1 MARRPITPFAALPVA
16 PHTHSAP
23 QHAGPAVD
31 THLPADTLTPAALPV
46 TVSVE
51 LPPSTM
57 PTHTVPDDNRGNA
70 STEAPTETLT
80 ETLTE
85 TTAPTTGLPHGIA
98 PDNLAALPRGCG
110 VYVFRGE
117 GALPL
122 YIGKSV
128 DLRARVLSH
137 LRNADEA
144 AMLAQSRRVDIY
156 RTAGEIGALLLE
168 AQWVKQH
175 MPLYNIRLRRSRSL
189 VAWRLSPDGANAGQP
204 PQLVDSARHD
214 FAHTSDLYGLYAS
227 CRAAQEDLRALA
239 AEHRLCLVAL
249 GLEKPLRRGCFGRQ
263 LRQCDGVCTGDEP
276 TATHHARLF
285 SALLAQQ
292 VQRWPYPGAVDII
305 ERDGDWVQAHRVHN
319 WCYLGS
325 HTRQGQAP
333 DAPHAMVT
341 APPNWATPTPAHAHA
356 HAHAQ
361 EQEQA
366 SAPGSILSVASATS
380 ARFDVDTY
388 KILVKPLLSGSAD
401 VQALG

>member
-16 PHTHSAP
+16 PPSDPPT
-23 QHAGPAVD
+23 D
-31 THLPADTLTPAALPV
+31 TPA
-46 TVSVE
+46 
-51 LPPSTM
+51 
-57 PTHTVPDDNRGNA
+57 
-70 STEAPTETLT
+70 EATTQTTL
-80 ETLTE
+80 
-85 TTAPTTGLPHGIA
+85 LPHGIA
-98 PDNLAALPRGCG
+98 PDNLAALPRSCG

-144 AMLAQSRRVDIY
+144 AMLAQSRRVDTY

-189 VAWRLSPDGANAGQP
+189 VAWQLHPDGASTGQP
-204 PQLVDSARHD
+204 PQLVDSTRHD

-227 CRAAQEDLRALA
+227 RRAAQEDLRTLA

-276 TATHHARLF
+276 SAAHHARLF
-285 SALLAQQ
+285 SALLTQQ
-292 VQRWPYPGAVDII
+292 VQRWPYPGAVDSI

-333 DAPHAMVT
+333 DAPHDMVT
-341 APPNWATPTPAHAHA
+341 APPNWATPTPA

>member
-16 PHTHSAP
+16 PPSDPPT
-23 QHAGPAVD
+23 D
-31 THLPADTLTPAALPV
+31 TPTDTPAQA
-46 TVSVE
+46 T
-51 LPPSTM
+51 TQ
-57 PTHTVPDDNRGNA
+57 T
-70 STEAPTETLT
+70 TL
-80 ETLTE
+80 
-85 TTAPTTGLPHGIA
+85 LPHGIA

-137 LRNADEA
+137 LRSPDEA
-144 AMLAQSRRVDIY
+144 AMLVQSRRVDTY

-189 VAWRLSPDGANAGQP
+189 VAWRLSPDGGHAGQP
-204 PQLVDSARHD
+204 PQLVDSGRHD

-227 CRAAQEDLRALA
+227 RHAAQEDLRALA

-276 TATHHARLF
+276 TAAHHARLF

-325 HTRQGQAP
+325 HTRQGQPP
-333 DAPHAMVT
+333 DAALAAT
-341 APPNWATPTPAHAHA
+341 APAPTEAAHAHA
-356 HAHAQ
+356 HAHAHIPVS
-361 EQEQA
+361 A
-366 SAPGSILSVASATS
+366 SASVSAAAAAAASATS
-380 ARFDVDTY
+380 ARFDLDTY
-388 KILVKPLLSGSAD
+388 KILVKPLISGSAD

>member
-1 MARRPITPFAALPVA
+1 MVRRPITPFAALP
-16 PHTHSAP
+16 
-23 QHAGPAVD
+23 AG
-31 THLPADTLTPAALPV
+31 LPVAAL
-46 TVSVE
+46 S
-51 LPPSTM
+51 
-57 PTHTVPDDNRGNA
+57 DNGGGA
-70 STEAPTETLT
+70 STEPASEAPSVSTPEG
-80 ETLTE
+80 
-85 TTAPTTGLPHGIA
+85 APLPHGIA

-137 LRNADEA
+137 LRSPDEA
-144 AMLAQSRRVDIY
+144 AMLAQSRRVDTY

-189 VAWRLSPDGANAGQP
+189 VAWRLSPDAGHAGQP
-204 PQLVDSARHD
+204 PQLVDSGQHD

-227 CRAAQEDLRALA
+227 RRAAQADLRALA

-276 TATHHARLF
+276 TAAHHARLF

-292 VQRWPYPGAVDII
+292 VQCWPYPGAVDII

-325 HTRQGQAP
+325 HTHQGQAP
-333 DAPHAMVT
+333 DTPLAAAAP
-341 APPNWATPTPAHAHA
+341 APTGAAHAHA
-356 HAHAQ
+356 HAHAH
-361 EQEQA
+361 A
-366 SAPGSILSVASATS
+366 SASAGAATSATS
-380 ARFDVDTY
+380 ARFDLDTY
-388 KILVKPLLSGSAD
+388 KILVKPLISGSAD

>member
-1 MARRPITPFAALPVA
+1 MARRPITPFAALPVTPPA
-16 PHTHSAP
+16 HSAP
-23 QHAGPAVD
+23 NQAVA
-31 THLPADTLTPAALPV
+31 THLPAGTLPPAALPA
-46 TVSVE
+46 
-51 LPPSTM
+51 
-57 PTHTVPDDNRGNA
+57 D
-70 STEAPTETLT
+70 
-80 ETLTE
+80 
-85 TTAPTTGLPHGIA
+85 TAPTNAVLLDNGGSARTEPATQAPSASAPEGAPLPHGIA

-128 DLRARVLSH
+128 NLRARVLSH
-137 LRNADEA
+137 LRSPDEA
-144 AMLAQSRRVDIY
+144 AMLAQSRRIDTY

-189 VAWRLSPDGANAGQP
+189 VAWQLHPEGASAGQP

-227 CRAAQEDLRALA
+227 RRAAQEDLRALA

-276 TATHHARLF
+276 TAAHHARLF
-285 SALLAQQ
+285 TALLAQQ
-292 VQRWPYPGAVDII
+292 VQRWPHPGAVDII

-325 HTRQGQAP
+325 HTRQGQPP
-333 DAPHAMVT
+333 DTLHAMV
-341 APPNWATPTPAHAHA
+341 APAPTWATPTPTPTP
-356 HAHAQ
+356 
-361 EQEQA
+361 A
-366 SAPGSILSVASATS
+366 SAPTVPQTSATS
-380 ARFDVDTY
+380 ARFDLDTY
-388 KILVKPLLSGSAD
+388 KILVKPLLGGGVQ
-401 VQALG
+401 VQAVV

>member
-1 MARRPITPFAALPVA
+1 MARRPITPFAALPA
-16 PHTHSAP
+16 TPPAHSAP
-23 QHAGPAVD
+23 NQALA
-31 THLPADTLTPAALPV
+31 THLPAGALPPAALPAD
-46 TVSVE
+46 TA
-51 LPPSTM
+51 PPSE
-57 PTHTVPDDNRGNA
+57 
-70 STEAPTETLT
+70 SAPEG
-80 ETLTE
+80 
-85 TTAPTTGLPHGIA
+85 AALPHGIA
-98 PDNLAALPRGCG
+98 PDNLAALPRSCG

-144 AMLAQSRRVDIY
+144 AMLAQSRRVDTY

-189 VAWRLSPDGANAGQP
+189 VAWRLSPDGGSAGQP
-204 PQLVDSARHD
+204 PQLVDSTRHD

-227 CRAAQEDLRALA
+227 RRAAQEDLRTLA

-276 TATHHARLF
+276 SAAHHTRLF

-325 HTRQGQAP
+325 HTRQGQPP
-333 DAPHAMVT
+333 DAALAAA
-341 APPNWATPTPAHAHA
+341 APAPTGAAHAHA
-356 HAHAQ
+356 HAHAS
-361 EQEQA
+361 A
-366 SAPGSILSVASATS
+366 SVSAATATAASATS
-380 ARFDVDTY
+380 ARFDLDTY
-388 KILVKPLLSGSAD
+388 KILVKPLISGSAD

>member
-1 MARRPITPFAALPVA
+1 MARRPITPFAALPA
-16 PHTHSAP
+16 TPPAHSAP
-23 QHAGPAVD
+23 SQALA
-31 THLPADTLTPAALPV
+31 THLPAGALPPAALP
-46 TVSVE
+46 
-51 LPPSTM
+51 P
-57 PTHTVPDDNRGNA
+57 N
-70 STEAPTETLT
+70 
-80 ETLTE
+80 
-85 TTAPTTGLPHGIA
+85 TAPTNAVPLDNGGSAHTEPATQVPSESAPEGAPLPHGIA

-144 AMLAQSRRVDIY
+144 AMLAQSRRVDTY

-189 VAWRLSPDGANAGQP
+189 VAWRLSPDGGSAGQS
-204 PQLVDSARHD
+204 PQLVDSTQHD

-227 CRAAQEDLRALA
+227 RRAAQEDLRTLA

-276 TATHHARLF
+276 TAAHHARLF

-325 HTRQGQAP
+325 HTRQGQPP
-333 DAPHAMVT
+333 DAALAAT
-341 APPNWATPTPAHAHA
+341 APAHTEAAHAHA
-356 HAHAQ
+356 ST
-361 EQEQA
+361 
-366 SAPGSILSVASATS
+366 SAATATAASATS
-380 ARFDVDTY
+380 ARFDLDTY
-388 KILVKPLLSGSAD
+388 KILVKPLISGSAD

>member
-16 PHTHSAP
+16 PPSDPPT
-23 QHAGPAVD
+23 D
-31 THLPADTLTPAALPV
+31 TPA
-46 TVSVE
+46 
-51 LPPSTM
+51 
-57 PTHTVPDDNRGNA
+57 
-70 STEAPTETLT
+70 EAATQTTL
-80 ETLTE
+80 
-85 TTAPTTGLPHGIA
+85 LPHGIA
-98 PDNLAALPRGCG
+98 PDNLAALPRSCG

-144 AMLAQSRRVDIY
+144 AMLAQSRRVDTY

-189 VAWRLSPDGANAGQP
+189 VAWRLSPDGGSAGQP
-204 PQLVDSARHD
+204 PQLVDSTRHD

-227 CRAAQEDLRALA
+227 RRAAQEDLRTLA

-276 TATHHARLF
+276 SAAHHARLF

-292 VQRWPYPGAVDII
+292 VQRWPYPGTVDII

-325 HTRQGQAP
+325 HTRQGQPP
-333 DAPHAMVT
+333 DAPQAVV
-341 APPNWATPTPAHAHA
+341 PPTPHGPTPTPTPTPTPASAS
-356 HAHAQ
+356 
-361 EQEQA
+361 A
-366 SAPGSILSVASATS
+366 SAPTMPAASATS
-380 ARFDVDTY
+380 ARFDLDTY
-388 KILVKPLLSGSAD
+388 KILVKPLLGGGVA
-401 VQALG
+401 VQAVG

>member
-1 MARRPITPFAALPVA
+1 MARRPITPFVA
-16 PHTHSAP
+16 VPGAPPAHSAP
-23 QHAGPAVD
+23 NQALT
-31 THLPADTLTPAALPV
+31 THLPAGALPPAALPTNAV
-46 TVSVE
+46 PLDKGGSV
-51 LPPSTM
+51 
-57 PTHTVPDDNRGNA
+57 HT
-70 STEAPTETLT
+70 E
-80 ETLTE
+80 
-85 TTAPTTGLPHGIA
+85 PTTEVLSESALDGAALPHGIA

-128 DLRARVLSH
+128 NLRARVLSH
-137 LRNADEA
+137 LRSADEA
-144 AMLAQSRRVDIY
+144 TMLAQSRRVDTY

-189 VAWRLSPDGANAGQP
+189 VAWQLHADGARTGEP
-204 PQLVDSARHD
+204 PQLVDSTRHD

-227 CRAAQEDLRALA
+227 RRAAQEDLRALA

-276 TATHHARLF
+276 ASAHHTRLF

-325 HTRQGQAP
+325 HTRQGQPP
-333 DAPHAMVT
+333 DAPPAVV
-341 APPNWATPTPAHAHA
+341 PPTPHGATPTPIP
-356 HAHAQ
+356 
-361 EQEQA
+361 A
-366 SAPGSILSVASATS
+366 SASIVPEASATS
-380 ARFDVDTY
+380 ARFDLDTY
-388 KILVKPLLSGSAD
+388 KILVKPLLGGGVA
-401 VQALG
+401 VQAVG

>member
-16 PHTHSAP
+16 PPSDPPT
-23 QHAGPAVD
+23 D
-31 THLPADTLTPAALPV
+31 TPA
-46 TVSVE
+46 
-51 LPPSTM
+51 
-57 PTHTVPDDNRGNA
+57 
-70 STEAPTETLT
+70 EATTQTTL
-80 ETLTE
+80 
-85 TTAPTTGLPHGIA
+85 LPHGIA

-137 LRNADEA
+137 LRSPDEA
-144 AMLAQSRRVDIY
+144 AMLVQSRRVDTY

-189 VAWRLSPDGANAGQP
+189 VAWRLSPDGGHAGQP
-204 PQLVDSARHD
+204 PQLVDSGRHD

-227 CRAAQEDLRALA
+227 RHAAQEDLRALA

-276 TATHHARLF
+276 TAAHHARLF

-325 HTRQGQAP
+325 HTRQGQPP
-333 DAPHAMVT
+333 DAALAAA
-341 APPNWATPTPAHAHA
+341 APAPTGAAHAHIPVS
-356 HAHAQ
+356 
-361 EQEQA
+361 A
-366 SAPGSILSVASATS
+366 SASASVSAAAAAAAAASATS
-380 ARFDVDTY
+380 ARFDLDTY
-388 KILVKPLLSGSAD
+388 KILVKPLISGSAD

>member
-31 THLPADTLTPAALPV
+31 AHLPADTLTPAALPV

-57 PTHTVPDDNRGNA
+57 PTHTVPDNNRGNA
-70 STEAPTETLT
+70 STEAPT

-227 CRAAQEDLRALA
+227 RRAAQEDLRALA

-292 VQRWPYPGAVDII
+292 VQRWPYPGVVDII

-325 HTRQGQAP
+325 HTRQGQPP
-333 DAPHAMVT
+333 DAPQA
-341 APPNWATPTPAHAHA
+341 ASTPTGAGHAHAHA
-356 HAHAQ
+356 HAHVST
-361 EQEQA
+361 
-366 SAPGSILSVASATS
+366 SAAAAAAAAASATS
-380 ARFDVDTY
+380 ARFDLDTY
-388 KILVKPLLSGSAD
+388 KILVKPLISGSAD
-401 VQALG
+401 VQAVG

>member
-1 MARRPITPFAALPVA
+1 MARRPITPFAALPA
-16 PHTHSAP
+16 TPPAHSAP
-23 QHAGPAVD
+23 NQALA
-31 THLPADTLTPAALPV
+31 THLPAGALPPAALPAD
-46 TVSVE
+46 TA
-51 LPPSTM
+51 PPSE
-57 PTHTVPDDNRGNA
+57 
-70 STEAPTETLT
+70 SAPEG
-80 ETLTE
+80 
-85 TTAPTTGLPHGIA
+85 AALPHGIA

-128 DLRARVLSH
+128 NLRARVLSH
-137 LRNADEA
+137 LRSADEA
-144 AMLAQSRRVDIY
+144 AMLAQSRRVDTY

-189 VAWRLSPDGANAGQP
+189 VAWQLHPDGGSAGQP
-204 PQLVDSARHD
+204 PQLVDSTRHD

-227 CRAAQEDLRALA
+227 RRAAQEDLRTLA

-276 TATHHARLF
+276 SAAHHTRLF

-325 HTRQGQAP
+325 HTRQGQPP
-333 DAPHAMVT
+333 DAPQAVV
-341 APPNWATPTPAHAHA
+341 PPTPHGTTPTPTPTPTPASAS
-356 HAHAQ
+356 
-361 EQEQA
+361 A
-366 SAPGSILSVASATS
+366 SAPTMPEASATS
-380 ARFDVDTY
+380 ARFDLDTY
-388 KILVKPLLSGSAD
+388 KILVKPLLGGGVA
-401 VQALG
+401 VQAVG

>member
-16 PHTHSAP
+16 PPIDPPT
-23 QHAGPAVD
+23 D
-31 THLPADTLTPAALPV
+31 TPSDTPA
-46 TVSVE
+46 
-51 LPPSTM
+51 
-57 PTHTVPDDNRGNA
+57 
-70 STEAPTETLT
+70 EA
-80 ETLTE
+80 
-85 TTAPTTGLPHGIA
+85 TAPTTLLPHGIA

-128 DLRARVLSH
+128 NLRARVLSH
-137 LRNADEA
+137 LRSADEA
-144 AMLAQSRRVDIY
+144 AMLAQSRRVDTY

-189 VAWRLSPDGANAGQP
+189 VAWRLSPDGGSAGQP
-204 PQLVDSARHD
+204 PQLVDSGRHD

-227 CRAAQEDLRALA
+227 RRAAQEDLRALA

-276 TATHHARLF
+276 SAAHHTRLF

-325 HTRQGQAP
+325 HTRQGQPP
-333 DAPHAMVT
+333 DAPQAVV
-341 APPNWATPTPAHAHA
+341 PPTPHGPTPTPTPAPAPTS
-356 HAHAQ
+356 
-361 EQEQA
+361 A
-366 SAPGSILSVASATS
+366 SAPTVPAASATS
-380 ARFDVDTY
+380 ARFDLATY
-388 KILVKPLLSGSAD
+388 KILVKPLLGGGVA
-401 VQALG
+401 VQAVG

>member
-16 PHTHSAP
+16 PHAHSAP

-31 THLPADTLTPAALPV
+31 AHLPAGTLAPAALPV

-51 LPPSTM
+51 LPHSTM
-57 PTHTVPDDNRGNA
+57 PTHTVPDDNGGNA
-70 STEAPTETLT
+70 STEAPS

-110 VYVFRGE
+110 VYVIRGE

-137 LRNADEA
+137 LRSPDEA

-227 CRAAQEDLRALA
+227 RRAAQEDLRTLA

-276 TATHHARLF
+276 TAAHHARLF

-341 APPNWATPTPAHAHA
+341 APPNWATPTQAPA
-356 HAHAQ
+356 
-361 EQEQA
+361 
-366 SAPGSILSVASATS
+366 SILSVASATS

-388 KILVKPLLSGSAD
+388 KILVKPLISDNAD

>member
-16 PHTHSAP
+16 PPSDPPT
-23 QHAGPAVD
+23 D
-31 THLPADTLTPAALPV
+31 TPA
-46 TVSVE
+46 
-51 LPPSTM
+51 
-57 PTHTVPDDNRGNA
+57 
-70 STEAPTETLT
+70 EATTQTTL
-80 ETLTE
+80 
-85 TTAPTTGLPHGIA
+85 LPHGIA
-98 PDNLAALPRGCG
+98 PDNLAALPRSCG

-144 AMLAQSRRVDIY
+144 AMLAQSRRVDTY

-189 VAWRLSPDGANAGQP
+189 VAWQLHPDGGSAGQP
-204 PQLVDSARHD
+204 PQLVDSTRHD

-227 CRAAQEDLRALA
+227 RRAAQEDLRALA

-276 TATHHARLF
+276 SAAHHARLF
-285 SALLAQQ
+285 SALLTQQ

-325 HTRQGQAP
+325 HTRQGQPP
-333 DAPHAMVT
+333 DAALAAT
-341 APPNWATPTPAHAHA
+341 APAHTEATHAHAHA
-356 HAHAQ
+356 HAHAS
-361 EQEQA
+361 A
-366 SAPGSILSVASATS
+366 SASAATATAASASS
-380 ARFDVDTY
+380 ARFDLDTY
-388 KILVKPLLSGSAD
+388 KILVKPLISGSAD
-401 VQALG
+401 VQAVG

>member
-16 PHTHSAP
+16 PPSDPPT
-23 QHAGPAVD
+23 D
-31 THLPADTLTPAALPV
+31 TPA
-46 TVSVE
+46 
-51 LPPSTM
+51 
-57 PTHTVPDDNRGNA
+57 
-70 STEAPTETLT
+70 EATTQTTL
-80 ETLTE
+80 
-85 TTAPTTGLPHGIA
+85 LPHGIA
-98 PDNLAALPRGCG
+98 PDNLAALPRSCG

-227 CRAAQEDLRALA
+227 RRAAHPGAHGVQHLEWPFAQPRRADPKHGGIRRRGRNQNHGRPVRLRPFPLAHLFRSRPAHLVHRTGHAAGALRRRQRRPPGNLLRAFGVQRDPRRWFL
-239 AEHRLCLVAL
+239 EHGFLHVIA
-249 GLEKPLRRGCFGRQ
+249 PLS
-263 LRQCDGVCTGDEP
+263 VI
-276 TATHHARLF
+276 HAR
-285 SALLAQQ
+285 
-292 VQRWPYPGAVDII
+292 I
-305 ERDGDWVQAHRVHN
+305 
-319 WCYLGS
+319 
-325 HTRQGQAP
+325 P
-333 DAPHAMVT
+333 DK
-341 APPNWATPTPAHAHA
+341 
-356 HAHAQ
+356 
-361 EQEQA
+361 
-366 SAPGSILSVASATS
+366 
-380 ARFDVDTY
+380 AR
-388 KILVKPLLSGSAD
+388 
-401 VQALG
+401 

>member
-16 PHTHSAP
+16 PPIDPPT
-23 QHAGPAVD
+23 D
-31 THLPADTLTPAALPV
+31 TPSDTPA
-46 TVSVE
+46 
-51 LPPSTM
+51 
-57 PTHTVPDDNRGNA
+57 
-70 STEAPTETLT
+70 EA
-80 ETLTE
+80 
-85 TTAPTTGLPHGIA
+85 TAPTTLLPHGIA

-137 LRNADEA
+137 LRSPDEA
-144 AMLAQSRRVDIY
+144 AMLAQSRRVDTY

-189 VAWRLSPDGANAGQP
+189 VAWRLSPDEAGAGQA
-204 PQLVDSARHD
+204 PQLVDSGRHD

-227 CRAAQEDLRALA
+227 RRAAQEDLRALA

-276 TATHHARLF
+276 TAAHHARLF

-325 HTRQGQAP
+325 HTRQGQPP
-333 DAPHAMVT
+333 DAAMP
-341 APPNWATPTPAHAHA
+341 AAAPTPAGAAHEHEHEHAHA
-356 HAHAQ
+356 STSTSTSTST
-361 EQEQA
+361 
-366 SAPGSILSVASATS
+366 SATAAAAASATS
-380 ARFDVDTY
+380 ARFDLDTY
-388 KILVKPLLSGSAD
+388 KILVKPLISGSAD

>member
-16 PHTHSAP
+16 PPLDPPRDTSAEASAP
-23 QHAGPAVD
+23 S
-31 THLPADTLTPAALPV
+31 TL
-46 TVSVE
+46 
-51 LPPSTM
+51 
-57 PTHTVPDDNRGNA
+57 
-70 STEAPTETLT
+70 
-80 ETLTE
+80 
-85 TTAPTTGLPHGIA
+85 LPHGIA

-137 LRNADEA
+137 LRSPDEA
-144 AMLAQSRRVDIY
+144 AMLAQSRRVDTY

-175 MPLYNIRLRRSRSL
+175 MPLYNIRLRRNRSL
-189 VAWRLSPDGANAGQP
+189 VAWRLSPEAASTGQA
-204 PQLVDSARHD
+204 PQLVDSGQHD

-227 CRAAQEDLRALA
+227 RHAAQADLRALA
-239 AEHRLCLVAL
+239 GEHRLCLVAL

-276 TATHHARLF
+276 SAAHHARLF

-325 HTRQGQAP
+325 HTRQGQPP
-333 DAPHAMVT
+333 DAASMPT
-341 APPNWATPTPAHAHA
+341 ATTPAAA
-356 HAHAQ
+356 AA
-361 EQEQA
+361 
-366 SAPGSILSVASATS
+366 VS
-380 ARFDVDTY
+380 ARFDWDTY
-388 KILVKPLLSGSAD
+388 KILVKPLISGSAD

>member
-16 PHTHSAP
+16 PPPQSAP
-23 QHAGPAVD
+23 QHADQAVA
-31 THLPADTLTPAALPV
+31 THLPAGTLAPAALPV
-46 TVSVE
+46 TVSME
-51 LPPSTM
+51 RPPSTM
-57 PTHTVPDDNRGNA
+57 PTHTAPDDNGGSA
-70 STEAPTETLT
+70 STEAPTEA
-80 ETLTE
+80 LTE
-85 TTAPTTGLPHGIA
+85 TTVPTTLLPHGIA

-137 LRNADEA
+137 LRSPDEA
-144 AMLAQSRRVDIY
+144 AMLAQSRRVDTY

-189 VAWRLSPDGANAGQP
+189 VAWRLSPDGGSAGQP
-204 PQLVDSARHD
+204 PQLVDSGRHD

-227 CRAAQEDLRALA
+227 RRAAQADLRALA

-276 TATHHARLF
+276 TAAHHARLF

-325 HTRQGQAP
+325 HTRQGQPP
-333 DAPHAMVT
+333 DAALAAT
-341 APPNWATPTPAHAHA
+341 APAHTEAAHAHA
-356 HAHAQ
+356 HAHAH
-361 EQEQA
+361 A
-366 SAPGSILSVASATS
+366 SASTSILPVASATS
-380 ARFDVDTY
+380 ARFDLDTY
-388 KILVKPLLSGSAD
+388 KILVKPLISGSAD